1 MIPSFVHATIE
12 PVFQKKKDT
21 NENESRWKETLKMKV
36 LIEENTTIVP
46 WMSVNNSKWSWSG

>member
-46 WMSVNNSKWSWSG
+46 